1 MAAGEREGSIY
12 KNKMLGIEFDS
23 KESDFVY
30 DSDNEHK
37 DGGNA
42 TADRGD
48 IELIKKSLEAGA
60 TAIDM
65 EVYSCRR
72 LCCNSYICRIF

>member
-72 LCCNSYICRIF
+72 LCCSRSICRIF